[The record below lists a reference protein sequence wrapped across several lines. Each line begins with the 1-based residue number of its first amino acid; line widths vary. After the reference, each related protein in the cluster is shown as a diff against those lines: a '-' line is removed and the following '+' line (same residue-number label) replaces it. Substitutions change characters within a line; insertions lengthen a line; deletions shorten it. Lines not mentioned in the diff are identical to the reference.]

1 MGSHHLSGSIVLS
14 SEPFLTGKLIC
25 GYFRSL
31 QPRSDTTFFCD
42 TGMGSNAGGMLLN
55 ALVHRQD
62 TSVRVCFGTRDKAE
76 FQQGRKELLRA
87 PSLQLVV
94 NNPRCF
100 GFKSSAVA
108 SGEAAS
114 SVHVA
119 LESNLSELTGS
130 GPEARVTRIIAIGIG
145 TAGGKMVGH
154 VGDHLAWQDAEF
166 WAMNTDV
173 QALKASRVPRQ
184 LQLGADL
191 MRGLGKLDKG

>member
-31 QPRSDTTFFCD
+31 KPSPFCD
-42 TGMGSNAGGMLLN
+42 TGTGSNAGGMLLN
-55 ALVHRQD
+55 ARQD
-62 TSVRVCFGTRDKAE
+62 TSVRVCFGKRDKAE

-87 PSLQLVV
+87 PSLQSVG

-108 SGEAAS
+108 SGEAVS
-114 SVHVA
+114 SIHVA

-145 TAGGKMVGH
+145 TAGGKMVGY

-173 QALKASRVPRQ
+173 QALKASRVPHQ
-184 LQLGADL
+184 LQLGAEL
-191 MRGLGKLDKG
+191 MRGLGKLDTG